1 MFARPISVDVSDD
14 RLELDR
20 RRFAQLCATIPLV
33 SVAGCIGADDGDR
46 TDWFATRDGGFLVA
60 QLPFEVRAEAAFD
73 PISVLLPGDDDQNER
88 LRQPQEIDI
97 ENLEDP
103 LVSLPVTVGGSIV
116 SSYTLSIAATGA
128 WELLAPD
135 STSQSTSTAESLL
148 VVNYSI
154 VAFGEFDLEEVDDAL
169 RESPAVTEF
178 VREYERVGD
187 LNGYRLYEV
196 AEDEESGESNRNGV
210 VAVDSEALVVSPNR
224 ESLVRLT
231 ETVAG
236 ERSGARDSEA
246 LARLTEPASDDD
258 FFVGWS
264 GAGFL
269 RTRQFERILGDSA
282 GETLSEL
289 PISLENG
296 VMAALSVDPEDGTLE
311 ATTTVQGP
319 EEIRQFAA
327 EQLGNQGTDRS
338 VDVDTEAG
346 SATTSATYDAE
357 QLDIVVGGQE
367 RLDQEV
373 IEERVP
379 EGTLEFS
386 YEEPENGEFGRL
398 RVETRSA
405 IDAEELRLVA
415 TEAGGEA
422 GLIPPEEGRPIP
434 GDSSVGTLVEP
445 DGDEVIVELVVD
457 GAVGEVTRRSV
468 P

>member
-1 MFARPISVDVSDD
+1 MSGD

-20 RRFAQLCATIPLV
+20 RRFAQLCATAPLV
-33 SVAGCIGADDGDR
+33 SVAGCLGTGADDGDR

-60 QLPFEVRAEAAFD
+60 QLPFEVRAEESFD
-73 PISVLLPGDDDQNER
+73 PISVLLPGDEGQNER
-88 LRQPQEIDI
+88 LRQPRELDVA
-97 ENLEDP
+97 NLEDP

-116 SSYTLSIAATGA
+116 SGYTLSIAATGA
-128 WELLAPD
+128 WELVDPD
-135 STSQSTSTAESLL
+135 STSKSTAESLL

-196 AEDEESGESNRNGV
+196 AEDEESDRNGV
-210 VAVDSEALVVSPNR
+210 VAVDSGALVVGPSR
-224 ESLVRLT
+224 ETLVRVI
-231 ETVAG
+231 ETAAG

-246 LARLTEPASDDD
+246 LDRLTEPASADD

-269 RTRQFERILGDSA
+269 QTGQFEQLLGESA
-282 GETLSEL
+282 EETLSEL
-289 PISLENG
+289 PFSFENG
-296 VMAALSVDPEDGTLE
+296 VMAALSVGPEDGTVE

-319 EEIRQFAA
+319 EAARQFAA
-327 EQLGNQGTDRS
+327 EELGTAGTDRS
-338 VDVDTEAG
+338 VDVDAEAG
-346 SATTSATYDAE
+346 SATTSATYDAA
-357 QLDIVVGGQE
+357 QLDIVIGGEEQ
-367 RLDQEV
+367 LDPEV
-373 IEERVP
+373 LEERVP

-386 YEEPENGEFGRL
+386 YEAPGNDEFGRL

-415 TEAGGEA
+415 TEAGAEA
-422 GLIPPEEGRPIP
+422 GLVPPEEGRPIP
-434 GDSSVGTLVEP
+434 GGSSVGTLVDP
-445 DGDEVIVELVVD
+445 DGDEVVVELVVD
-457 GAVGEVTRRSV
+457 GAVGEVTRKSV